1 MANWSD
7 GKAVHTHLSHNIKAL
22 IQTAV
27 LTCMICISSVH
38 ATELVGR
45 VVDNSDARVFS
56 GAAVQIRK
64 NKENP
69 REALSNSEGFFRM
82 SDVPAG
88 AYIIDINL
96 SDGRAF
102 MTRLMIN
109 PKSTTQFIELD
120 YSRIVT
126 PDDDEDY

>member
-1 MANWSD
+1 MP
-7 GKAVHTHLSHNIKAL
+7 THLSYPIKRL
-22 IQTAV
+22 TQAV
-27 LTCMICISSVH
+27 CMVCMTYIGTSH

-56 GAAVQIRK
+56 DAKVQVRK
-64 NKENP
+64 STEN
-69 REALSNSEGFFRM
+69 RLETQSNAEGFFRL

-88 AYIIDINL
+88 AYILDISL
-96 SDGRAF
+96 TDGRTF

-109 PKSTTQFIELD
+109 PNKTTQFIELD

-126 PDDDEDY
+126 PDEDEDY